1 MVITVPNTCRDHRGG
16 GLGGGERVGALS
28 QHRERLCDTPVPWDK
43 PAYLPTTTASCLAH
57 ILNTCMMLLLNTT
70 LSLLAPQSSRLLGTG
85 AQFTLVSASTY
96 PVLETVSYTGFHSV
110 LPVCCFF
117 FNFFYFCVLC
127 SCFVLNREREKLLRF
142 CLFSFYLPRF
152 AFIRRA

>member
-117 FNFFYFCVLC
+117 FLFFLFLCVMQ
-127 SCFVLNREREKLLRF
+127 
-142 CLFSFYLPRF
+142 LFRAEQGKRKAVTILSF
-152 AFIRRA
+152 